1 MSGFPAFSVSN
12 KGGDPARQLDLMFL
26 QGPINAETAAWFAGA
41 IVIPDLAA
49 GQYKLC
55 DAAASVLKGIGV
67 VGVDGKAV
75 NVRTATIFLP
85 PATVI
90 VKYTQAAVLK
100 VGSLVK
106 TRTDATFDGT
116 ALTTDAFAQIMAKVG
131 QGGGGSD
138 VQTDIVQNDYV
149 KLRLF
154 DARG

>member
-1 MSGFPAFSVSN
+1 MAGFPALPASN
-12 KGGDPARQLDLMFL
+12 KGGDPARQSDLL
-26 QGPINAETAAWFAGA
+26 YLSGPLPAEAAAWFAGA

-55 DAAASVLKGIGV
+55 DAAGSVLKGIGV

-75 NVRTATIFLP
+75 NVRMQSIFLP

-116 ALTTDAFAQIMAKVG
+116 ALTTDAFAQIMGKVG
-131 QGGGGSD
+131 QGAGGTD
-138 VQTDIVQNDYV
+138 VMTDIVQNDYV